1 MSIHV
6 SPILAIHIFA
16 GMIGLLS
23 GTAALI
29 FRKGGR
35 RHALSGNI
43 FVVAMMTMGASALY
57 LAILK
62 NQPANIGGGILTIYL
77 IGTAWLTAKRREGK
91 PGLFDWIVIPIPL
104 ALGIFIWSIAIHL
117 VRYGSPQGPIPIAM
131 SFLFGTVMFLAA
143 AGDLRM
149 ILRGGITGVPRIT
162 RHLWRMCLGFFIAT
176 GSFFLGQGSKM
187 FPGVL
192 HDSNWLFIPAFA
204 PLVFLVFWFLRVRF
218 AKVYRQMFV
227 PRAGNATP

>member
-1 MSIHV
+1 MLA
-6 SPILAIHIFA
+6 SPILALHIAA
-16 GMIGLLS
+16 GMIAMLS
-23 GTAALI
+23 GTAAVI
-29 FRKGGR
+29 FRKGGP

-43 FVVAMMTMGASALY
+43 FVVAMMTMAASAIY

-62 NQPANIGGGILTIYL
+62 NQPPNIGGGILTIYL

-91 PGLFDWIVIPIPL
+91 PGLFDWIVMFIPL
-104 ALGIFIWSIAIHL
+104 ALGIFIWYIAIHL
-117 VRYGSPQGPIPIAM
+117 VRYGSPQGPVPIVV
-131 SFLFGTVMFLAA
+131 SFLFGTAMFLAA

-149 ILRGGITGVPRIT
+149 ILRGGITGMPRIV

-192 HDSNWLFIPAFA
+192 HDSNWLFVPAFA
-204 PLVFLVFWFLRVRF
+204 PLVLLVFWVFRVRF
-218 AKVYRQMFV
+218 AKIYRHMFV
-227 PRAGNATP
+227 PGVGSAAS